1 MADTLED
8 HEGLVSIRSGTIT
21 NLGFADNID
30 VLAGQEQELFSLI
43 KHLDEVSTTYYGMQ
57 ISAEKSQLMTNNANG
72 TSTDIAIDKKKIRLS
87 TALNIWE
94 L

>member
-1 MADTLED
+1 MIDTLED
-8 HEGLVSIRSGTIT
+8 HEGLVSIRSRTIT

-43 KHLDEVSTTYYGMQ
+43 KHLDEVSTTYGMQ

-72 TSTDIAIDKKKIRLS
+72 TSTDIAIDKKK
-87 TALNIWE
+87 
-94 L
+94 